1 MLPFEA
7 TRCQQETYKGHQLV
21 LAAEPLGVCEAE
33 NDFKLFLLSW
43 IHLRWQV
50 AMTQPQMAPICLVE
64 NHNEQ
69 LSVNQEAIEIL
80 DKISQPVVVVAIVGL
95 YRTGKSYLMNRL
107 AGQNH
112 GEWHAVYQ
120 PKV

>member
-1 MLPFEA
+1 
-7 TRCQQETYKGHQLV
+7 
-21 LAAEPLGVCEAE
+21 
-33 NDFKLFLLSW
+33 
-43 IHLRWQV
+43 
-50 AMTQPQMAPICLVE
+50 MTQPQMAPICLVE

-80 DKISQPVVVVAIVGL
+80 DKISQPVVVVAIVGWSH
-95 YRTGKSYLMNRL
+95 TGKSYLMNRL

>member
-1 MLPFEA
+1 MVDYPCKE
-7 TRCQQETYKGHQLV
+7 EIYKGHQLV

-33 NDFKLFLLSW
+33 NDFRLFLLSQ
-43 IHLRWQV
+43 ICVCWQI

-69 LSVNQEAIEIL
+69 LLVNQEAIEIL

-95 YRTGKSYLMNRL
+95 YRTGKSYLMNCL

-112 GEWHAVYQ
+112 GEWHAAYQ